1 MRVETGRHVSSLR
14 LRNKISLCRSPDHRD
29 YAEMEQAATGVAF
42 GRDAGHNGAM
52 TKGEQL
58 LADMRRARRNG
69 DPRLDD
75 ADRAILRRLTYGDL
89 ADEFAEALAQD
100 VADDDL
106 LGGAPPDH
114 E

>member
-1 MRVETGRHVSSLR
+1 
-14 LRNKISLCRSPDHRD
+14 
-29 YAEMEQAATGVAF
+29 MEQAATGVAF
-42 GRDAGHNGAM
+42 GRVAGHNGAM

-89 ADEFAEALAQD
+89 ADEFAKALAQD

-106 LGGAPPDH
+106 LGGAPPDN

>member
-1 MRVETGRHVSSLR
+1 MP
-14 LRNKISLCRSPDHRD
+14 SPDHRD
-29 YAEMEQAATGVAF
+29 HAEIERAPTCVAF

-58 LADMRRARRNG
+58 LADMRRARRSG

-75 ADRAILRRLTYGDL
+75 ADRAILRRLTSGDL

-100 VADDDL
+100 LVDDDL
-106 LGGAPPDH
+106 LGGTSPDDK
-114 E
+114 